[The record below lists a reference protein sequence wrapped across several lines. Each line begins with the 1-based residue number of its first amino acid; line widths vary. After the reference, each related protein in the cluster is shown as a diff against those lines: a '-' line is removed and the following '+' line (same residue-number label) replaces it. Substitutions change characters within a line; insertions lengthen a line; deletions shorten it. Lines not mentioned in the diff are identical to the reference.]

1 MKTNLTNLIDQFDPE
16 RVVVVAPTML
26 SGAEDRLAREFPPD
40 IASKFVY
47 MSYATETEKDDNDLV
62 PGLGGDVY
70 ERLGFGTR
78 DEKNRYVPEIVK
90 SRRERYAIV

>member
-1 MKTNLTNLIDQFDPE
+1 
-16 RVVVVAPTML
+16 
-26 SGAEDRLAREFPPD
+26 
-40 IASKFVY
+40 